1 MDNRKKDLK
10 DLKWFKKK
18 LKEINNKMKNLPPD
32 ADDFDEALLFQ
43 KKLIAISYI
52 NFLEKELGISDKK

>member
-18 LKEINNKMKNLPPD
+18 LKEINNKMKNLPHD